1 MDLPKSHKYDTIYN
15 WKNSGV
21 KYDDFES
28 LYLTYIN
35 TMECQHCHK
44 VFKNNT
50 DRCLDH
56 CHETGKFRKIV
67 CRACNIHDNYI
78 RFPDGVPSKNER
90 VKIYRDNNKD
100 KESER
105 HKIYRHDN
113 KDKIKEADK
122 IYRDANKDKLTEKI
136 KCDCGGKYIH
146 TNKARHFKTKKH
158 LAFI

>member
-1 MDLPKSHKYDTIYN
+1 MDLYKNHKYFALRN

-44 VFKNNT
+44 GFKNNR

-56 CHETGKFRKIV
+56 CHETGQFRKIV
-67 CRACNIHDNYI
+67 CRACNVNDSYI
-78 RFPDGVPSKNER
+78 KYPDGNTPSQAEHNK
-90 VKIYRDNNKD
+90 KWRDENKD
-100 KESER
+100 KVKEIQSE
-105 HKIYRHDN
+105 KFN
-113 KDKIKEADK
+113 CE
-122 IYRDANKDKLTEKI
+122 
-136 KCDCGGKYIH
+136 CGGKYTYAH
-146 TNKARHFKTKKH
+146 KTRHLKTKKH